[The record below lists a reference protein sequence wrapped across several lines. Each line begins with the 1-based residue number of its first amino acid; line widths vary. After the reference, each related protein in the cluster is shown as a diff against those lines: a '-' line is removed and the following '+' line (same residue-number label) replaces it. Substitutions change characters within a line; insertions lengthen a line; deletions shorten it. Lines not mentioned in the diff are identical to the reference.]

1 MDAERLGCCFA
12 KRIPNLNS
20 KPDRATIQGF
30 RRHKECVEKECVELS
45 KYCQNKVLN
54 FFCSSL
60 QNLYKQNFLKL
71 GEDSVSVL
79 LGAGLTTEVSGNS
92 LALSDSL
99 RYLYQHFERVEEPGS
114 STYGKSGL
122 LDLVGE
128 LVKTHVSVDKQVSH
142 VTSQRMC
149 MIRHARIQGRD
160 NDGRDLCH
168 LPEHH
173 Q

>member
-1 MDAERLGCCFA
+1 M
-12 KRIPNLNS
+12 
-20 KPDRATIQGF
+20 
-30 RRHKECVEKECVELS
+30 
-45 KYCQNKVLN
+45 
-54 FFCSSL
+54 
-60 QNLYKQNFLKL
+60 
-71 GEDSVSVL
+71 
-79 LGAGLTTEVSGNS
+79 
-92 LALSDSL
+92 
-99 RYLYQHFERVEEPGS
+99 EEQRS

-128 LVKTHVSVDKQVSH
+128 LVKTHVSVDEQVSH

-149 MIRHARIQGRD
+149 MIRHARILGRD